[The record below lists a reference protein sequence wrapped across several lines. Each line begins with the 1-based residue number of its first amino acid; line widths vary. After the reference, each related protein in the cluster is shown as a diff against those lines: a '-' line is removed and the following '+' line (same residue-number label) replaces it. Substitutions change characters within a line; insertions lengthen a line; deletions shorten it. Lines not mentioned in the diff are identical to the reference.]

1 MGVFIPHSKL
11 HTLKEYK
18 YQSDDR
24 SITTKYFLKPFW
36 TQFVKIFPLWMAP
49 NMVTLSGLFFI
60 LLNLVT
66 VLIYDPYLDNAE
78 KPSWI
83 YFSYALGLFLYQTF
97 DACDGMQARRT
108 GQSGPLGEL
117 FDHCIDALNT
127 SLSCIVFGSTITC
140 GWGWLLVVSQ
150 FATLMNFYMSTWEEY
165 HTHVLFLSEF
175 SGPVEGILILIGV
188 YIFTGFK
195 GAHVWKDPVIYLNLE
210 KLNMGSEFPLTVTKL
225 FSFIGAI
232 GLLFNIYSARRNALA
247 KLSEPSHQKEASK
260 GLIPFFF
267 FYTSVFVQVFLYK
280 DVILPGAGLPLVL
293 SIGLTMAFSVGRIIV
308 AHLTKQDF
316 PMCQP
321 PMFIPIG
328 EIILTELLTR
338 VFDFDRFS
346 VANNL
351 QWTGF
356 GLSLGIHALFV
367 TEIIY
372 EITGYLDIWALTIK
386 HKKVD

>member
-1 MGVFIPHSKL
+1 MTDLINAAPKVLNVDQLPTREGKEDRIEQSGYLPGLLSLSVFNVPFTEKSSPGSTPAL
-11 HTLKEYK
+11 SDSSL
-18 YQSDDR
+18 QSDDEEFE
-24 SITTKYFLKPFW
+24 SVDALE
-36 TQFVKIFPLWMAP
+36 
-49 NMVTLSGLFFI
+49 
-60 LLNLVT
+60 
-66 VLIYDPYLDNAE
+66 IYDLISSISDPEHPLTLGQLAVVNLEDIQLDDSGNPNEIAE
-78 KPSWI
+78 VIIKITP
-83 YFSYALGLFLYQTF
+83 
-97 DACDGMQARRT
+97 
-108 GQSGPLGEL
+108 
-117 FDHCIDALNT
+117 
-127 SLSCIVFGSTITC
+127 TITHC
-140 GWGWLLVVSQ
+140 SL
-150 FATLMNFYMSTWEEY
+150 ATL
-165 HTHVLFLSEF
+165 
-175 SGPVEGILILIGV
+175 
-188 YIFTGFK
+188 
-195 GAHVWKDPVIYLNLE
+195 
-210 KLNMGSEFPLTVTKL
+210 
-225 FSFIGAI
+225 I
-232 GLLFNIYSARRNALA
+232 GLGIRVRLERCLPPRYRIIIKVKEKTHQSENQVNKQLNDKERVSAACENDQLL
-247 KLSEPSHQKEASK
+247 KVISQMLSS
-260 GLIPFFF
+260 L
-267 FYTSVFVQVFLYK
+267 FVQVFLYK